1 MHCHVSASDRAVN
14 WSTGQLVKALVNS
27 GQILV
32 NIVKMVK
39 QEGQNWKFDK
49 N

>member
-1 MHCHVSASDRAVN
+1 MRHVSVTDRGVN
-14 WSTGQLVKALVNS
+14 WSTGQLVKAVVHS

-39 QEGQNWKFDK
+39 QEGRN
-49 N
+49 